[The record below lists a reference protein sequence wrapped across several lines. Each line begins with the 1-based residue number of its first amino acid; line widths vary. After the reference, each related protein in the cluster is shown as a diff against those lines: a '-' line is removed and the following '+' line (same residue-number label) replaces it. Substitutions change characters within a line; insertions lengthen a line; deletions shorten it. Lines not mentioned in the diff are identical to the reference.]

1 MKFYFCLFDYLV
13 TLYCKAFVTFLQ
25 MGASLGLSS
34 CSESEIRI
42 SNNAVMCQKFMPDL
56 RK

>member
-34 CSESEIRI
+34 CSESEMRI
-42 SNNAVMCQKFMPDL
+42 FNAVMCQNFMPDL